1 MNKELEKAAFDYIN
15 SDAVKVENMQ
25 LAFGDFINGAEW
37 MQKKMIDKACEYLQK
52 NMYATPIFEY
62 DDDEQPVYYIC
73 ASCCDSVEE
82 FINGMCKAM
91 ED

>member
-15 SDAVKVENMQ
+15 SDAVEAENMQ

-37 MQKKMIDKACEYLQK
+37 MQKKMIDRLRELKR
-52 NMYATPIFEY
+52 
-62 DDDEQPVYYIC
+62 VYELDLDAEPRVYERHIQLC
-73 ASCCDSVEE
+73 AKLSLIEKLIQDL
-82 FINGMCKAM
+82 